1 MTLIHGAAAGGTD
14 QERWDFWGRFMQP
27 LIATRPH
34 QAVAGNHEI
43 ETVSAPPCPSIQ
55 RTGAIGECYYPNF
68 DTATRQ
74 CGTITLAVV
83 MYTLLTQLV
92 SISFLVLFHSQMF

>member
-1 MTLIHGAAAGGTD
+1 VLKQFLLILARNALHGAAAGGTD

-43 ETVSAPPCPSIQ
+43 ETVRASFSSAIHP
-55 RTGAIGECYYPNF
+55 THLT
-68 DTATRQ
+68 D
-74 CGTITLAVV
+74 VV
-83 MYTLLTQLV
+83 G
-92 SISFLVLFHSQMF
+92 